1 MGFFIFL
8 FLAIVAV
15 MVLGSVLKVGLGLLV
30 AIVLWMLAGM
40 FAGRF
45 LRGRGYG
52 PVMDVLLGLVGG
64 FVGSFVLRLI
74 GLGWIG
80 DVVLVGN
87 VLVGM
92 IGAIIFVY
100 IIRVIGDQSFAR

>member
-1 MGFFIFL
+1 MGFFVFL
-8 FLAIVAV
+8 IMAVAA
-15 MVLGSVLKVGLGLLV
+15 VLVVGSLLKVALGLLI

-40 FAGRF
+40 FAGRI

-52 PVMDVLLGLVGG
+52 PVMDVLLGVVSG

-74 GLGWIG
+74 GLAWIG
-80 DVVLVGN
+80 NIWLIGN

-92 IGAIIFVY
+92 IGAILFVY
-100 IIRVIGDQSFAR
+100 IIRVVGDQSFAR

>member
-8 FLAIVAV
+8 FLAVVAV
-15 MVLGSVLKVGLGLLV
+15 LVVGSLLKVTLGLLI

-40 FAGRF
+40 FAGRI

-64 FVGSFVLRLI
+64 FVGSFVLRAI

-80 DVVLVGN
+80 NMWLIGN

-92 IGAIIFVY
+92 IGAIVFVY
-100 IIRVIGDQSFAR
+100 IIRVVGDQSFAR